1 LKAFL
6 LKPFLVVL
14 VCIAFFLGFFWHDV
28 TSKMKDVAST
38 ALSSREVADSIPE
51 DVQGIVGYRLVRA
64 AP

>member
-1 LKAFL
+1 M
-6 LKPFLVVL
+6 L

>member
-6 LKPFLVVL
+6 LKPFLVML

-28 TSKMKDVAST
+28 VSKMKDVAST
-38 ALSSREVADSIPE
+38 ALNSREDASAVAEE
-51 DVQGIVGYRLVRA
+51 DPVIVGYRLVRA